1 MCAFRD
7 ADKRGIRDSARIKSS
22 RRGGIRRLSALVFV
36 FSLLSGALA
45 AQSNLEEYE
54 LVRSFVLP
62 DSAVSFSLLDQQGEQ
77 WFRDG
82 QPFSGIAFERFEN
95 GRLARLMQ
103 LRNGLQEGRSYLWYP
118 DGAPQMSA
126 SYRAGRLNGRFL
138 GWYRHGG
145 VIYDMVI
152 NQSGYAGD
160 YIEDDGSRSAEES
173 GDADQEGDTQ
183 DSGRE

>member
-1 MCAFRD
+1 MCALRVKN
-7 ADKRGIRDSARIKSS
+7 KRGIRDSVRIKNS
-22 RRGGIRRLSALVFV
+22 RRGGIWRLGALVFV
-36 FSLLSGALA
+36 FSLLAGNLTG
-45 AQSNLEEYE
+45 QSKLEEYE
-54 LVRSFVLP
+54 LVRSYVLP
-62 DSAVSFSLLDQQGEQ
+62 DSAVSFSLLVQEEDA

-82 QPFSGIAFERFEN
+82 QPFTGIAFERFEN

-103 LRNGLQEGRSYLWYP
+103 IRKGLQEGRSYLWYP

-126 SYRAGRLNGRFL
+126 TYRAGRLNGRFL

-160 YIEDDGSRSAEES
+160 YIEDDGARSAEES
-173 GDADQEGDTQ
+173 GDADREGDTQ